1 MNSNRLFVDLY
12 FRGMVKM
19 ILEKNDS
26 SFFRGINRVA
36 QEYARR
42 LPEISGFEQTYL
54 FGSRLPNITKSSF
67 QFAGVGGMEAPAKQL
82 LRESILSHAND
93 MERKILGKLPP
104 VLKKATGMVFAAFRR
119 VLVAGMEQDLF
130 VPSYPREGDVWL
142 SVCSTLTASIRRL
155 PVKRVLICYDFTHV
169 YHFKELGLSTPLVS
183 TLGNPAID
191 AKPNE
196 WVICISEYARQSF
209 HRFHPDFPR
218 ERVYMVP
225 LGADLPSTE
234 PFTEDTKTLQV
245 LEEYGLEKDGYF
257 LTLAA
262 GAPHKNSHYLIEEF
276 VKWKTESGD
285 TSKKL
290 VLAGAGQ
297 DHITKKLSPEARLAV
312 ENGAVYLTGYVI
324 DANLPA
330 LYKNAFAFLFA
341 SLAEGFGLPPLEA
354 MGYGTP
360 VICSDKTSLPE
371 VVGGAGLLFDPTQEG
386 ALTEC
391 LRELVNHPLLRENLI
406 LKGKARAAEFSWQRS
421 TDRLLE
427 ALSAIT
433 EWDASKSSKL

>member
-19 ILEKNDS
+19 IFEENDS

-42 LPEISGFEQTYL
+42 LPKISGFEQTHL
-54 FGSRLPNITKSSF
+54 FGSRLPNIAKGCF
-67 QFAGVGGMEAPAKQL
+67 QFAGVSGMKAPAKPL
-82 LRESILSHAND
+82 LRESLLSHASD
-93 MERKILGKLPP
+93 VERKILGKLPP
-104 VLKKATGMVFAAFRR
+104 VLKKATHIGFAAFRR

-142 SVCSTLTASIRRL
+142 SVCSTLTASIRKL

-169 YHFKELGLSTPLVS
+169 YHFKELGLNAPLVS
-183 TLGNPAID
+183 VMGNPAID
-191 AKPNE
+191 AKPDE

-218 ERVYMVP
+218 ERVYVVP
-225 LGADLPSTE
+225 LGADLPSTI
-234 PFTEDTKTLQV
+234 DTNAPQV

-285 TSKKL
+285 ISKKL

-297 DHITKKLSPEARLAV
+297 DHIAKKLSPEARLAV
-312 ENGAVYLTGYVI
+312 KNGAVYFTGYVM

-386 ALTEC
+386 TLAEC
-391 LRELVNHPLLRENLI
+391 LRQLVNHPPLRENLI

-421 TDRLLE
+421 TNRLLE
-427 ALSAIT
+427 VLSDIA
-433 EWDASKSSKL
+433 EWDASKSSKF